1 MTKSKLRLAV
11 DKDNTLGDYTDYL
24 RQYTAAQKG
33 IDPKELPDP
42 TDWDFIK
49 SGWPIKDRAE
59 FVALHAG
66 AVKQGMFRDMKAYP
80 GASEGLWELSN
91 LGVHIIIV
99 THRLIVPGF
108 GHSRHTVG
116 DTVEWLDKENMP
128 YRDLCFL
135 GDKAQLSADF
145 LVDDGPHNID
155 AYQEA
160 GRKTI
165 TFDQLY
171 NTRCTGLR
179 AKNWEEVVEI
189 VKGYL

>member
-1 MTKSKLRLAV
+1 MTKSKLQLAV

-42 TDWDFIK
+42 T
-49 SGWPIKDRAE
+49 
-59 FVALHAG
+59 
-66 AVKQGMFRDMKAYP
+66 
-80 GASEGLWELSN
+80 
-91 LGVHIIIV
+91 
-99 THRLIVPGF
+99 
-108 GHSRHTVG
+108 
-116 DTVEWLDKENMP
+116 VEWLDKENMP
-128 YRDLCFL
+128 YRDLYFL
-135 GDKAQLSADF
+135 GDKDKAHLSADF

-165 TFDQLY
+165 TFDQPY
-171 NTRCTGLR
+171 NTQCTGLR